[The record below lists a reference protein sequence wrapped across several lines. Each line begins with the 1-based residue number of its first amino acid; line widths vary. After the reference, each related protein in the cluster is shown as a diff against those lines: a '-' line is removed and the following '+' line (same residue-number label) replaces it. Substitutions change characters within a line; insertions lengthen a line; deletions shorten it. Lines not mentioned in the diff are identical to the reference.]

1 MLFLCLYTA
10 WNLLNGRITAEILL
24 MGLPVSTIAY
34 LLSLHVFHDSP
45 RKDFARFRNLPL
57 LLRYSLFLWKE
68 VMRSALHVVRVIWKP
83 GLPSSAISA
92 FQPELRNRWQR
103 MLLANS
109 ITLTPGTITVET
121 DQNQFLV
128 HCLEADAASGLNDSQ
143 MLQHIQGKEKGRP

>member
-10 WNLLNGRITAEILL
+10 WILLNGRITAEILL

-57 LLRYSLFLWKE
+57 LLRYSLFLWKD

-92 FQPELRNRWQR
+92 FQPE
-103 MLLANS
+103 LLANS